1 MKYAWKFDV
10 INRPSKEK
18 DGVTNVSQDF
28 SISSGDAGDV
38 VPVGSIVKSRGN
50 ASYVALDLNDARV
63 GVYTTR
69 SQAAHALRKHRVAN
83 LTPVDAAAEATAD
96 AAAEATAEVAVDAE
110 TETVTIEAADVEETS
125 TDDLGGE
132 AA

>member
-10 INRPSKEK
+10 QNRPSKEK
-18 DGVTNVSQDF
+18 DGLTNVSQDF

-63 GVYTTR
+63 GVYETR
-69 SQAAHALRKHRVAN
+69 SKAAHALRKHRVAN
-83 LTPVDAAAEATAD
+83 LTAVEFATDDGASTETAD
-96 AAAEATAEVAVDAE
+96 DGSS
-110 TETVTIEAADVEETS
+110 TETVAVETADVEETS
-125 TDDLGGE
+125 ADDLGGE